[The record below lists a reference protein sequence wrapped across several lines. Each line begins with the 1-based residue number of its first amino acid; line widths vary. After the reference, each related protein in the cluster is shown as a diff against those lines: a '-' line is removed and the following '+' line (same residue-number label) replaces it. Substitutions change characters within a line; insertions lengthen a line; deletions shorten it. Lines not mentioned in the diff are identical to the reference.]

1 MQRWLC
7 YVSGSRVRVTL
18 KAKEG
23 KLDRKIDKKKWTPTR
38 IAYLGG
44 GSALF
49 LLVLYMLIFAGR
61 DTKLNVRSERIT
73 VSEVKRGPFQEFI
86 AVTGNVVPIKTHYL
100 DAVEGGRVEI
110 KYLEAGSFVN
120 KGDPIL
126 KLTNTNLLLDIMYR
140 EAELF
145 QQSNNLRNTKLDMA
159 RNSLQM
165 RRQLLEIER
174 EVKKHRRINESNV
187 VLAGKNLIS
196 SREFEESREQLEYL
210 LKDLELTVEMHR
222 QDSLF
227 REAQVEQLEIGL
239 KRMEGNLRIVKQNL
253 EDLIIKAPESGH
265 LTALNAEIGESK
277 NRGERL
283 GQIDILDGFKVRV
296 PVDEHYIARISEG
309 QKGSFALSD
318 KKTYRLFIEKV
329 YPEVLNGRFEID
341 MTFDGKEPDGIR
353 RGQTLRIRLE
363 LGDLAEALLL
373 PTGGFYQKT
382 GGRWIYVLDKSGKT
396 ARKRAIQLGR
406 ENTMF
411 YELLGGL
418 EPGEKVITSSYDN
431 FGDVDVLVLKE

>member
-1 MQRWLC
+1 M
-7 YVSGSRVRVTL
+7 
-18 KAKEG
+18 
-23 KLDRKIDKKKWTPTR
+23 DRKLEKKRWTPVR
-38 IAYLGG
+38 IAYLAG
-44 GSALF
+44 GSALAI
-49 LLVLYMLIFAGR
+49 LAMYMVVFASR
-61 DTKLNVRSERIT
+61 DSKLNVKTERIT
-73 VSEVKRGPFQEFI
+73 ISEVKKGQFQEFI
-86 AVTGNVVPIKTHYL
+86 AVTGNVVPVKTHYL
-100 DAVEGGRVEI
+100 DAVEGGRVEV
-110 KYLEAGSFVN
+110 KYLEAGSFVK

-159 RNSLQM
+159 RNSLEM
-165 RRQLLEIER
+165 RRQLLEIKR
-174 EVKKHRRINESNV
+174 EVKKQKRINESNV
-187 VLAGKNLIS
+187 ILAGKQLIS
-196 SREFEESREQLEYL
+196 SREFEEGKDHLDYL
-210 LKDLELTVEMHR
+210 LKSLELTVEMHK

-227 REAQVEQLEIGL
+227 RENQIGQLEISL
-239 KRMEGNLRIVKQNL
+239 SRMEDNLKIVKQNL

-296 PVDEHYIARISEG
+296 PIDEHYIARINEG
-309 QKGSFALSD
+309 QKGSFSLSE
-318 KKTYRLFIEKV
+318 KTYRLVIDKV
-329 YPEVLNGRFEID
+329 FPEVLNGRFEVD
-341 MTFDGKEPDGIR
+341 MTFDGREPEDIR

-363 LGDLAEALLL
+363 LGDLSEALLL

-382 GGRWIYVLDKSGKT
+382 GGRWVYVLDDSGKT
-396 ARKRAIQLGR
+396 ARKREIQLGR

-418 EPGEKVITSSYDN
+418 EPGEMVITSSYDN
-431 FGDVDVLVLKE
+431 FGDVDRLILKE